1 MTMDARIPVTIITG
15 FLGAGKTTLLNRLIS
30 GHPDRRIAIIENEF
44 GDIPIDQDLV
54 VSAEEGIFEL
64 SNGCICCTLND
75 DLVKLLGKLIDRAQ
89 DFDHL
94 VIETTGVA
102 EPDGVAAAFI
112 SEPAVQEHF
121 RLDGTVCVVA
131 APDVEDLIDS
141 EEEYRRQITFAD
153 LILLN
158 KSAEVSAPVLEK
170 AQQMLSEANP
180 FASIQVT
187 NYSEISEN
195 LLDLKAYE
203 RQSVEEKLAQ
213 IPAHDHGHHHHHHT
227 SIRSH
232 SFELDTPFDFLKFR
246 HWVNV
251 LLLIQG
257 KRIYRIKG
265 ILHFEHQ
272 DHQMIFQSVRQM
284 HVFQKGAPWGDDQ
297 PRKSRL
303 VFIGPDLKRAP
314 LERSLRSCLASK

>member
-1 MTMDARIPVTIITG
+1 MTMDTRIPVTIITG
-15 FLGAGKTTLLNRLIS
+15 FLGAGKTTLLNRLIA
-30 GHPDRRIAIIENEF
+30 GRPDRKIAIIENEF
-44 GDIPIDQDLV
+44 GDIPIDQELV

-75 DLVKLLGKLIDRAQ
+75 DLVKLLRKLIEREQ

-94 VIETTGVA
+94 VIETTGIA

-131 APDVEDLIDS
+131 APDVEDLINS

-158 KSAEVSAPVLEK
+158 KSAEVSASVLAK
-170 AQQMLSEANP
+170 AQEILSEANP
-180 FASIQVT
+180 FAAVTIT
-187 NYSEISEN
+187 NYSEINED

-213 IPAHDHGHHHHHHT
+213 ISSHDHHHHHHT
-227 SIRSH
+227 NIRSH
-232 SFELDTPFDFLKFR
+232 SFEIAAPFDFLKFR

-251 LLLIQG
+251 LLLVQG

-284 HVFQKGAPWGDDQ
+284 HVFRKGAPWGDQQ
-297 PRKSRL
+297 PRTSRL

-314 LERSLRSCLASK
+314 LERSLKSCLVNRV